1 MSGIDM
7 IISLAIISCMR
18 DCKRFSSVKQVAY
31 YVGIVPRVDIS
42 DNSVYYGRIVSRGC
56 HSIRR
61 MIVQV
66 TWSLVR
72 CQYGGKIK
80 ELYQKLY

>member
-18 DCKRFSSVKQVAY
+18 DCKRFSSAKQAAY

-61 MIVQV
+61 MIVQA